1 MRNICQG
8 TWSDEKMIRCLD
20 LIKIYHDKVTDYKVS
35 ALRGLDLD
43 VADGELVSIIGPSG
57 AGKTTL
63 INMLSGTD
71 VPTGGLILIGGVQI
85 DRMNEKERR
94 DFRYKN
100 IGLVNQFTSRNLFS
114 NLTARDNL
122 LMPMKMKHTP
132 REIAKKEM
140 EELLTLF
147 NLQHVKNNKA
157 AKLSG
162 GESMRLS
169 VAIALAR
176 QPEFVLAD
184 EPTGQLDSA
193 NTYEIIENLKEVNE
207 ELGTTMVIV
216 THDVRYRNSFK
227 KSFLIRDGRLVGVG
241 YESDKSQLDFLKDAS
256 VLNTVY
262 IDPSNFI
269 QIPDKIKSSA
279 ALRDVAEF
287 DVHPSKKIA
296 MMWNPDLVSKEE
308 VYDILQQPPDQFKES
323 VDEISFE
330 DLDYLFER
338 EFKLD
343 PKAKPFVKVKG
354 VHRGYRIF
362 GKNYPVIKGVDLEV
376 KKGDFVFISGPS
388 GVGKTTLLNLIAGL
402 LKPDEG
408 QLTVDGF
415 KISHSDDTARSDF
428 RLANIAYIT
437 QYHSLF
443 EPIELRDNLLIP
455 YLFQGK
461 EYDPDLGESV
471 AKQCHIVHKL
481 DSYPDELSAGEKQ
494 RATLTLALSRQ
505 TQLLLADE
513 PTANMD
519 SDLARTLMDV
529 LIDAVEQNNAT
540 FIMCS
545 HDLSLLRPGFRHIR
559 ISDGKITEDSRVTMD
574 SLRVI
579 LKEYLQIQEENN
591 NK

>member
-1 MRNICQG
+1 
-8 TWSDEKMIRCLD
+8 MIRCLD

-63 INMLSGTD
+63 INLLSGTD

-85 DRMNEKERR
+85 DRLNEKERR
-94 DFRYKN
+94 KFRYER

-114 NLTARDNL
+114 NLTAKDNL

-147 NLQHVKNNKA
+147 NLQHVKINRA

-184 EPTGQLDSA
+184 EPTGQLDST
-193 NTYEIIENLKEVNE
+193 NTFEIIDTLKEVNE

-216 THDVRYRNSFK
+216 THDVRYRNAFR

-241 YESDKSQLDFLKDAS
+241 YESDKSQMDFLKDAS

-262 IDPSNFI
+262 IDASNFI
-269 QIPDKIKSSA
+269 QIPEKIKSSA

-287 DVHPSKKIA
+287 EVHPSKKLA
-296 MMWNPDLVSKEE
+296 MMWNPDLVTKEE
-308 VYDILQQPPDQFKES
+308 VFNILQQSPEEYKET
-323 VDEISFE
+323 VDEISF
-330 DLDYLFER
+330 DDIDYLFDR
-338 EFKLD
+338 EFKPN
-343 PKAKPFVKVKG
+343 PKAKTLVKIKE

-362 GKNYPVIKGVDLEV
+362 GKNYPVIKGVDLEI
-376 KKGDFVFISGPS
+376 KKGDFIFMSGPS

-408 QLTVDGF
+408 ELTIDGF
-415 KISHSDDTARSDF
+415 KISHGDDTSVSDF
-428 RLANIAYIT
+428 RLANISYIT

-461 EYDPDLGESV
+461 DYDPRLGEEV
-471 AKQCHIVHKL
+471 AKQCHIQHKL

-494 RATLTLALSRQ
+494 RATLALALTRQ
-505 TQLLLADE
+505 TQVLLADE

-529 LIDAVEQNNAT
+529 LIDAVEQNEVT

-559 ISDGKITEDSRVTMD
+559 LTDGKITEDSRITKN
-574 SLRVI
+574 SLKKI

>member
-1 MRNICQG
+1 MG
-8 TWSDEKMIRCLD
+8 IRCLD
-20 LIKIYHDKVTDYKVS
+20 LIKIYHDKTTDYKVS

-63 INMLSGTD
+63 INLLSGTD
-71 VPTGGLILIGGVQI
+71 VPTGGLILIGGVQL
-85 DRMNEKERR
+85 DRLNEKERR
-94 DFRYKN
+94 KFRYDH
-100 IGLVNQFTSRNLFS
+100 IGLVNQFTSKNLFS

-132 REIAKKEM
+132 REISRKEM

-169 VAIALAR
+169 VAVALAR
-176 QPEFVLAD
+176 QPQFILAD
-184 EPTGQLDSA
+184 EPTGQLDST
-193 NTYEIIENLKEVNE
+193 NTFEIIENLKEVNE

-216 THDVRYRNSFK
+216 THDVRYRNAFK

-241 YESDKSQLDFLKDAS
+241 HEADKSQLDFLKDAS

-279 ALRDVAEF
+279 AIRDVAEF
-287 DVHPSKKIA
+287 DVHPSKKLA
-296 MMWNPDLVSKEE
+296 MMWNPDLVTKEE
-308 VYDILQQPPDQFKES
+308 VYNILKQPPGEYSDK
-323 VDEISFE
+323 VDELSFE
-330 DLDYLFER
+330 DLNYLFER
-338 EFKLD
+338 EFKHSE
-343 PKAKPFVKVKG
+343 KAKTIVKIKG

-362 GKNYPVIKGVDLEV
+362 GKNYPVIKGVDLNI
-376 KKGDFVFISGPS
+376 KKGDFIFISGPS

-402 LKPDEG
+402 LTPDEG
-408 QLTVDGF
+408 EITVDGF
-415 KISHSDDTARSDF
+415 KISNADDTARSDF
-428 RLANIAYIT
+428 RLANTAYIT

-455 YLFQGK
+455 YLFLGK
-461 EYDPDLGESV
+461 KYDPKMGEAV
-471 AKQCHIVHKL
+471 AKECHIVHKL

-494 RATLTLALSRQ
+494 RATLALALSRK
-505 TQLLLADE
+505 TQILLADE

-519 SDLARTLMDV
+519 SDLARALMDV
-529 LIDAVEQNNAT
+529 LIDAVEEYHAT

-559 ISDGKITEDSRVTMD
+559 ISDGKIVEDSRVTMQ
-574 SLRVI
+574 SLRMI
-579 LKEYLQIQEENN
+579 LKEYLQIEENN
-591 NK
+591 NN

>member
-1 MRNICQG
+1 MG
-8 TWSDEKMIRCLD
+8 IRCLD
-20 LIKIYHDKVTDYKVS
+20 LIKIYHDTTTDYKVS

-63 INMLSGTD
+63 INLLSGTD
-71 VPTGGLILIGGVQI
+71 VPTGGLILIGGVQL
-85 DRMNEKERR
+85 DRLNEKERR
-94 DFRYKN
+94 KFRYDH
-100 IGLVNQFTSRNLFS
+100 IGLVNQFTSKNLFS
-114 NLTARDNL
+114 NLTAKDNL

-132 REIAKKEM
+132 REISRKEM

-169 VAIALAR
+169 VAVALAR
-176 QPEFVLAD
+176 QPQFILAD
-184 EPTGQLDSA
+184 EPTGQLDST

-216 THDVRYRNSFK
+216 THDVRYRNAFK

-241 YESDKSQLDFLKDAS
+241 HEADKSQLDFLKDAS

-279 ALRDVAEF
+279 AIRDVAEF
-287 DVHPSKKIA
+287 DVHPSKKLA
-296 MMWNPDLVSKEE
+296 MMWNPDLVTKEE
-308 VYDILQQPPDQFKES
+308 VYNILKQPPGEYSDK

-330 DLDYLFER
+330 DLNYLFER
-338 EFKLD
+338 EFKHNE
-343 PKAKPFVKVKG
+343 KAKTIVKVKG

-362 GKNYPVIKGVDLEV
+362 GKNYPVIKGVDLNI

-402 LKPDEG
+402 LTPDEG
-408 QLTVDGF
+408 EIVVDGF
-415 KISHSDDTARSDF
+415 KISDADDTARSDF
-428 RLANIAYIT
+428 RLANTAYIT

-455 YLFQGK
+455 YLFLGRK
-461 EYDPDLGESV
+461 YDPKMGEAV
-471 AKQCHIVHKL
+471 AKECHIVHKL

-494 RATLTLALSRQ
+494 RATLALALSRK
-505 TQLLLADE
+505 TPILLADE

-519 SDLARTLMDV
+519 SDLARALMDV
-529 LIDAVEQNNAT
+529 LIDAVEEHNAT

-559 ISDGKITEDSRVTMD
+559 ISDGKITEDSRITMQ
-574 SLRVI
+574 SLKTI
-579 LKEYLQIQEENN
+579 LREYLQIENGNNN

>member
-1 MRNICQG
+1 MG
-8 TWSDEKMIRCLD
+8 IRCLD
-20 LIKIYHDKVTDYKVS
+20 LIKIYHDTTTDYKVS

-63 INMLSGTD
+63 INLLSGTD
-71 VPTGGLILIGGVQI
+71 VPTGGLILIGGVQL
-85 DRMNEKERR
+85 DRLNEKERR
-94 DFRYKN
+94 KFRYDH
-100 IGLVNQFTSRNLFS
+100 IGLVNQFTSKNLFS
-114 NLTARDNL
+114 NLTAKDNL

-132 REIAKKEM
+132 REISRKEM

-169 VAIALAR
+169 VAVALAR
-176 QPEFVLAD
+176 QPQFILAD
-184 EPTGQLDSA
+184 EPTGQLDST

-216 THDVRYRNSFK
+216 THDVRYRNAFK

-241 YESDKSQLDFLKDAS
+241 HEADKSQLDFLKDAS

-279 ALRDVAEF
+279 AIRDVAEF
-287 DVHPSKKIA
+287 DVHPSKKLA
-296 MMWNPDLVSKEE
+296 MMWNPDLVTKEE
-308 VYDILQQPPDQFKES
+308 VYNILQQPPGEYSDK

-330 DLDYLFER
+330 DLNYLFER
-338 EFKLD
+338 EFKHNE
-343 PKAKPFVKVKG
+343 KAKTIVKVKG

-362 GKNYPVIKGVDLEV
+362 GKNYPVIKGVDLNI

-402 LKPDEG
+402 LTPDEG
-408 QLTVDGF
+408 EIVVDGF
-415 KISHSDDTARSDF
+415 KISDADDTARSDF
-428 RLANIAYIT
+428 RLANTAYIT

-455 YLFQGK
+455 YLFLGRK
-461 EYDPDLGESV
+461 YDPKMGEAV
-471 AKQCHIVHKL
+471 AKECHIVHKL

-494 RATLTLALSRQ
+494 RATLALALSRK
-505 TQLLLADE
+505 TPILLADE

-519 SDLARTLMDV
+519 SDLARALMDV
-529 LIDAVEQNNAT
+529 LIDAVEEHNAT

-559 ISDGKITEDSRVTMD
+559 ISDGKITEDSRITMQ
-574 SLRVI
+574 SLKTI
-579 LKEYLQIQEENN
+579 LREYLQIENGNNN